1 MKGLCGISFDS
12 DKTFL
17 SFVAANKSHI
27 FPLEEVCL
35 PFSFKKTDIAGFL
48 KEHASVIDEAI
59 RDKEKTFSLKIDDV
73 FVSLPFGMEQR
84 KLVDETVLLRGPKKV
99 TRKDIL
105 YARKYV
111 EDAVL
116 GWDDCRL
123 HHVVLSYGVQ
133 DNRYKDPPI
142 GIKTN
147 KINLAS
153 YLVWV
158 KDSTYKES
166 LDVLG
171 NMGRRF
177 GGFVFSPLSSFAS
190 SFDGKLIE
198 KNRVVVDIGYDS
210 IIYAA
215 TIDGHFACGQYQNLG
230 VKALIERLSQHFSF
244 SFELA
249 QEVFDRY
256 VGFSDAPYY
265 KEISI
270 KNGSTYVHL
279 GAQAVNS
286 VVKDCLKTQFNE
298 LINKIREDLK
308 VTSFTISVIGRLS
321 KKKGFYGFLRGCL
334 PQEIDMAPY
343 EENNSSSFGCVK
355 YGLLRFWEKETIKK
369 KSLLQQLRKVY
380 KEYF

>member
-1 MKGLCGISFDS
+1 MKGICGISFDS

-17 SFVAANKSHI
+17 SFVAANKSHL

-35 PFSFKKTDIAGFL
+35 PFAFKKEDIAKFL
-48 KEHASVIDEAI
+48 KEHASAIDEAI
-59 RDKEKTFSLKIDDV
+59 CEKERNFSLKVDDV
-73 FVSLPFGMEQR
+73 FVSLPLGMEQR

-147 KINLAS
+147 KLNLAS

-166 LDVLG
+166 LDVLE

-177 GGFVFSPLSSFAS
+177 GGFVFSPLSSFAT
-190 SFDGKLIE
+190 SFDGKLRE
-198 KNRVVVDIGYDS
+198 KNRVVVDVGYDS
-210 IIYAA
+210 TVYAS
-215 TIDGHFACGQYQNLG
+215 TIDGHFACGQYQGLG
-230 VKALIERLSQHFSF
+230 AKTLIDRLSQNFSF

-249 QEVFDRY
+249 QEVFERY
-256 VGFSDAPYY
+256 VGFSNAAYY

-270 KNGSTYVHL
+270 KNGPSYVHL
-279 GAQAVNS
+279 GVQAVNA
-286 VVKDCLKTQFNE
+286 VVKDCLKVHFQE
-298 LINKIREDLK
+298 LIRKIKEDLK

-321 KKKGFYGFLRGCL
+321 KKKGFYGFLQDCL
-334 PQEIDMAPY
+334 PQGIDMAPY

-355 YGLLRFWEKETIKK
+355 YGLLRFWEKDTIKK